1 MAGARVAG
9 GPAAHPAPL
18 PGPVRHAH
26 AASMAQWALC
36 AHAQAAQEEQ
46 QQPRKEGGVMEQ
58 ARDAAQGA
66 REATEQG
73 VKVGGS
79 PTALLA

>member
-1 MAGARVAG
+1 
-9 GPAAHPAPL
+9 
-18 PGPVRHAH
+18 
-26 AASMAQWALC
+26 MAQWALC